1 MVLTNPHKDFSS
13 LGNTQKAERNN
24 EVLDVLS
31 HQAGD
36 FYKER
41 ITYLLR
47 NPKIKK
53 IAVAELS
60 VCLRLDAQ
68 KALSLKVAAQMPY
81 SMLVALRQM
90 GAVVANF
97 SSIKNAGETQQYSIV
112 PKQVE
117 RFTI

>member
-1 MVLTNPHKDFSS
+1 MDPLEFLIN
-13 LGNTQKAERNN
+13 LCIAQKAEKNK

-31 HQAGD
+31 HQAAGD
-36 FYKER
+36 YYKER

-47 NPKIKK
+47 NPEIKQ

-81 SMLVALRQM
+81 RMLVVLRQM

-97 SSIKNAGETQQYSIV
+97 SSIKKTGEAQQYPIV

-117 RFTI
+117 RFTL